1 AFTPNKNPPLPSAT
15 SSPQGEH
22 RGSTRRKSELRK
34 GGLAKTL
41 EEVKITM
48 RNATEELKERGAC
61 LVQTDCRLLED
72 IRHTEESTAKQAR
85 LLLQRHGDSQ
95 KLREKVQTL
104 NQSQLETARAELQEM
119 EKTMEKN
126 LGKLQAQLDEV
137 TAKTQVLQDELHV
150 PWTHI
155 DGENL
160 KRAADVVHLQRSIQ
174 SLKKQQQEEITKTEE
189 MGKAVLKELEEKAG
203 AEREELIQ
211 KVAEEMSR
219 HQDGLKQM
227 VLNNR
232 FVRQQI
238 PRGREVIKDL
248 EKEIEELKRSIQ
260 MFHQCAKDPREMI
273 FPDVLLRRPKCTPDT
288 EVVLNLPT
296 NKMPLV

>member
-1 AFTPNKNPPLPSAT
+1 
-15 SSPQGEH
+15 
-22 RGSTRRKSELRK
+22 
-34 GGLAKTL
+34 
-41 EEVKITM
+41 
-48 RNATEELKERGAC
+48 
-61 LVQTDCRLLED
+61 LED

-137 TAKTQVLQDELHV
+137 TAKTQVLQDELH
-150 PWTHI
+150 
-155 DGENL
+155 
-160 KRAADVVHLQRSIQ
+160 
-174 SLKKQQQEEITKTEE
+174 EEITKTEE

-238 PRGREVIKDL
+238 PRGRDKELLEMLFVQVIKDL

-273 FPDVLLRRPKCTPDT
+273 FPDVLLRRPK
-288 EVVLNLPT
+288 
-296 NKMPLV
+296 